1 MVTVSHQDSA
11 TSGIGGKAEYAAVAV
26 GAGMESLGETIRE
39 HSPKEGIL
47 GNASY
52 AVSDRLE
59 SGGHYLEE
67 KGLKGIGEDVTNMIR
82 SNPVPALLVGI
93 GLGFLLAKIM
103 RS

>member
-1 MVTVSHQDSA
+1 MA
-11 TSGIGGKAEYAAVAV
+11 TDFISEKAEQAAGAV
-26 GAGMESLGETIRE
+26 GASMESLGKTIRD
-39 HSPKEGIL
+39 HAPKEGML
-47 GNASY
+47 GTASH
-52 AVSDRLE
+52 AVSERLE

-82 SNPVPALLVGI
+82 DNPVPALLVGI

>member
-1 MVTVSHQDSA
+1 MVTVSQKDCA
-11 TSGIGGKAEYAAVAV
+11 ASGIAGKAEQATAAV
-26 GAGMESLGETIRE
+26 GAGMESLGETLRQ

-47 GNASY
+47 GNASH

-59 SGGHYLEE
+59 TGGHYLEE
-67 KGLKGIGEDVTNMIR
+67 KGLKGIGDDLTNMIR

-93 GLGFLLAKIM
+93 GFGFLLAKIM

>member
-1 MVTVSHQDSA
+1 MVTVSHQDST
-11 TSGIGGKAEYAAVAV
+11 TSGIGGKAEYAAAAV
-26 GAGMESLGETIRE
+26 GAGMESLGETIRQ
-39 HSPKEGIL
+39 HTPNAGML
-47 GNASY
+47 GNASH

-67 KGLKGIGEDVTNMIR
+67 KGLKGIGEDLTNMIR

-93 GLGFLLAKIM
+93 GFGFLLAKIM